1 MQINGKVFV
10 VTGGGQGIGRQVAL
24 GLLRKGAEVAAVDLN
39 AAKLE
44 ETRELAGR
52 EAHRLSLHAVNVTD
66 RGAVA
71 ALPEAVIQAHGQVD
85 GLLNVAGIIQR
96 FVKVVDLS
104 FEDIDRVLD
113 VNFWGVVAMTKA
125 FLPELLKRP
134 KAAVVNV
141 SSMGGFIP
149 IPGQTLYGASKAAV
163 KMFTEGL
170 HAELRETNVAVTVVF
185 PGAVRTGITANSGV
199 TTPGGGSGGTEGQGR
214 MKLTSPEEAARLI
227 IRGMERGSYRVALG
241 RDAQML
247 DLFTRLAPERAM
259 ALISDRMGSLLDR

>member
-10 VTGGGQGIGRQVAL
+10 VTGGGQGIGRQVVL
-24 GLLRKGAEVAAVDLN
+24 GLLREGAEVAAVDLS
-39 AAKLE
+39 AERLE
-44 ETRELAGR
+44 ETKALAGR
-52 EAHRLSLHAVNVTD
+52 EAHRLSLHTLNVTD
-66 RGAVA
+66 RDAVA
-71 ALPEAVIQAHGQVD
+71 ALPEAVIAQHGQVD

-134 KAAVVNV
+134 KAAIVNV

-149 IPGQTLYGASKAAV
+149 VPGQTLYGASKAAV

-170 HAELRETNVAVTVVF
+170 HAELRGTNVAVTVVF

-199 TTPGGGSGGTEGQGR
+199 AIPGRTAEQAEQSGQ
-214 MKLTSPEEAARLI
+214 KLTSPEEAAALI
-227 IRGMERGSYRVALG
+227 IRGMRRGAYRVSVG

-259 ALISDRMGSLLDR
+259 TLVADRMGSLLDH